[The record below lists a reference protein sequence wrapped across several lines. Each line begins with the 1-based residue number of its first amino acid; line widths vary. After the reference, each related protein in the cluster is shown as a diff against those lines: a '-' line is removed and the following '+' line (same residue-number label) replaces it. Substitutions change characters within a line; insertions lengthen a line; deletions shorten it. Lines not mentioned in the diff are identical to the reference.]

1 MLAQVVSGS
10 LLGIDGLK
18 IEVQVDIS
26 GGLPR
31 FDTVG
36 LPEGAVRESK
46 DRVKAALKN
55 QGYPFPGDRITVN
68 LAPADIRKDG
78 AGFDL
83 PMAVALLV
91 AQGLI
96 EPDQAAKH
104 LMVGELGLDGSV
116 RPIRGALSLAIA
128 ARDGGLTSLI
138 LPRANA
144 QEAAVAAEVAVRP
157 ADTLGQVVDYLAG
170 RADLPPLPPPAR
182 VTGDD
187 QDYGLDLADVR
198 GQERAKR
205 ALAVAAA
212 GGHNLLLIGP
222 PGSGKTML
230 AQRLPTI
237 LPPLTFEEAV
247 ETTKIYSA
255 LGQSPQNRPLI
266 STRPFR
272 SPHHTIS
279 DVALIGGGRFPRPGE
294 VSLAHNGVLFLDE
307 LPEFKKS
314 VLEVLRQP
322 LEDGRVAIARAASHL
337 TFPTRF
343 MLVAAMNPCP
353 CGYLGDPKKQCR
365 CQAREIQKYRSRV
378 SGPLLDRLDIHLE
391 APAVSFKDLTA
402 AAPGLD
408 SRTIRSQVA
417 GARAIQARRL
427 AGRGLYV
434 NAQMTSGQLRQWA
447 AIDDQGRKLLE
458 TAMKRLNFSARAY
471 SRILKLARTIADLEA
486 AETISPAHLAEAISY
501 RALDRQQFAGRG
513 PVDDQN

>member
-1 MLAQVVSGS
+1 MLAQVISGT

-55 QGYPFPGDRITVN
+55 QGYPFPSERVTVN

-83 PMAVALLV
+83 PMAIGLLA

-96 EPDQAAKH
+96 DPGKIEGH
-104 LMVGELGLDGSV
+104 LIVGELGLDGSV
-116 RPIRGALSLAIA
+116 RPIKGALALAAA
-128 ARDGGLTSLI
+128 AREAGLTSLI

-144 QEAAVAAEVAVRP
+144 PEAAVAPEVAVRP
-157 ADTLGQVVDYLAG
+157 ADNLGQVVDYLAG
-170 RADLPPLPPPAR
+170 RGDLPTLDPADL
-182 VTGDD
+182 D
-187 QDYGLDLADVR
+187 QIWLNNEFSGPDLADVR

-212 GGHNLLLIGP
+212 GGHNLLFIGP
-222 PGSGKTML
+222 PGSGKTMM
-230 AQRLPTI
+230 AQRLPSI

-255 LGQSPQNRPLI
+255 IGHAPLGRPLL
-266 STRPFR
+266 TLRPFR

-279 DVALIGGGRFPRPGE
+279 DIGLIGGGRYPRPGE

-307 LPEFKKS
+307 LPEFKKT

-322 LEDGRVAIARAASHL
+322 VEDGQVSIARAASSL
-337 TFPTRF
+337 TFPARF

-353 CGYLGDPKKQCR
+353 CGYLGDSKKTCQCQTR
-365 CQAREIQKYRSRV
+365 DVQKYRAHV
-378 SGPLLDRLDIHLE
+378 SGPLMDRLDIHLE
-391 APAVSFKDLTA
+391 APSVEFDDLA
-402 AAPGLD
+402 SDAPVLD
-408 SRTIRSQVA
+408 SRTIRAQVSQ
-417 GARAIQARRL
+417 ARSIQADRFK
-427 AGRGLYV
+427 GLGIFV
-434 NAQMTSGQLRQWA
+434 NSQMTSGQIKKWA
-447 AIDDQGRKLLE
+447 PVGKEGLILLKS
-458 TAMKRLNFSARAY
+458 AMERLGLSARAY
-471 SRILKLARTIADLEA
+471 NRVIKLARTIADLA
-486 AETISPAHLAEAISY
+486 GDETVSPAHVAEAISY
-501 RALDRQQFAGRG
+501 RALDRRLG
-513 PVDDQN
+513 

>member
-1 MLAQVVSGS
+1 MLAQIISGT

-55 QGYPFPGDRITVN
+55 QGYPFPAERVTVN

-83 PMAVALLV
+83 PMAIGLLA

-96 EPDQAAKH
+96 DQEKVSGHMMA
-104 LMVGELGLDGSV
+104 GELGLDGSV
-116 RPIRGALSLAIA
+116 RPIRGALALATA
-128 ARDGGLTSLI
+128 AREAGLTSLI

-144 QEAAVAAEVAVRP
+144 PEAAVTPEVAVRP
-157 ADTLGQVVDYLAG
+157 ADSLGQVVSYLTG
-170 RADLPPLPPPAR
+170 RAELEPLVPAEMA
-182 VTGDD
+182 GLL
-187 QDYGLDLADVR
+187 QDEEASGLDLADVR

-212 GGHNLLLIGP
+212 GGHNILFIGP
-222 PGSGKTML
+222 PGSGKTMM
-230 AQRLPTI
+230 AQRLPSI
-237 LPPLTFEEAV
+237 LPPLTFEEAL

-255 LGQSPQNRPLI
+255 VGRSPLNRPLVAA
-266 STRPFR
+266 RPFR

-279 DVALIGGGRFPRPGE
+279 DVGLIGGGHYPRPGE

-307 LPEFKKS
+307 LPEFKKT

-322 LEDGRVAIARAASHL
+322 LEDGQVSIARAASSL
-337 TFPTRF
+337 TFPARF

-353 CGYLGDPKKQCR
+353 CGYLGDPKKSCR
-365 CQAREIQKYRSRV
+365 CQARDVQKYRAHV
-378 SGPLLDRLDIHLE
+378 SGPLMDRLDIHLE
-391 APAVSFKDLTA
+391 APAVEFEDLA
-402 AAPGLD
+402 SEAPVLD
-408 SRTIRSQVA
+408 SRTIRTQVA
-417 GARAIQARRL
+417 RARQVQAARFK
-427 AGRGLYV
+427 GRGLFV
-434 NAQMTSGQLRQWA
+434 NSQMNSGQVRKWA
-447 AIDDQGRKLLE
+447 PIDKECQALLKN
-458 TAMKRLNFSARAY
+458 AMDRLGLSARAY
-471 SRILKLARTIADLEA
+471 NRVIKLARTIADLA
-486 AETISPAHLAEAISY
+486 DAENISPVHLAEAISY
-501 RALDRQQFAGRG
+501 RSLDRRLG
-513 PVDDQN
+513 